1 MVKKI
6 LVPTD
11 GSEHANKAI
20 QFAADLATQYD
31 ATLYLM
37 HVVSK
42 LDIPEDF
49 LRYAEIEGFE
59 EAPETIYLQ
68 KIGDAIIGEA
78 EKRVNREK
86 VKKIHTELVQGDPA
100 ERILEFAREQGV
112 DMIVIGSRGLGNVKG
127 LLLGSVS
134 TKVCHL
140 AECTCVSVK

>member
-11 GSEHANKAI
+11 GSEHAVKAI
-20 QFAADLATQYD
+20 RFAADLAAQYD
-31 ATLYLM
+31 ATIYLM

-49 LRYAEIEGFE
+49 LRYAEVEGFE
-59 EAPETIYLQ
+59 EAPEVVYLQ
-68 KIGDAIIGEA
+68 KVGNAIIGEA
-78 EKRVNREK
+78 AKGIDRERIK
-86 VKKIHTELVQGDPA
+86 NVHTELIHGNPA
-100 ERILEFAREQGV
+100 EKILEFAKEKGI
-112 DMIVIGSRGLGNVKG
+112 DMIVIGSRGLGGVKG

-140 AECTCVSVK
+140 AECTCVTVK

>member
-1 MVKKI
+1 MIKKI

-11 GSEHANKAI
+11 GSEHAKKAI
-20 QFAADLATQYD
+20 RFGADLAAQYD

-37 HVVSK
+37 HVVAK
-42 LDIPEDF
+42 LDFPDDF
-49 LRYAEIEGFE
+49 LRYAEVEGFE
-59 EAPETIYLQ
+59 EAPEVLYLQ
-68 KIGDAIIGEA
+68 KIGDAIIGQA
-78 EKRVNREK
+78 EKGVDRKK
-86 VKKIHTELVQGDPA
+86 VKKVRIELVQGDPA
-100 ERILEFAREQGV
+100 ERILEFAREEGV

>member
-1 MVKKI
+1 MVKRI

-20 QFAADLATQYD
+20 QFAADLAGQYG
-31 ATLYLM
+31 ATLFLM

-42 LDIPEDF
+42 LDIPDDF
-49 LRYAEIEGFE
+49 ARYAEVEGFE

-68 KIGDAIIGEA
+68 KVGNAIIGEA
-78 EKRVNREK
+78 EKRIDGEK
-86 VKKIHTELVQGDPA
+86 VKEVHTELIHGDPA
-100 ERILEFAREQGV
+100 EEILEFAREKGV
-112 DMIVIGSRGLGNVKG
+112 DMIVIGSRGLGTVKG